1 MLYIALLK
9 VSSFSRIS
17 RIKIE
22 QKHSI
27 LNTWCYIKCTQ
38 KVAEGNPSKM
48 HSISKKPLSAQM
60 KRKIINLNEKMKL
73 IVFAKKNPTFGSR
86 KLGEIHGI
94 GKHQLQAY

>member
-1 MLYIALLK
+1 
-9 VSSFSRIS
+9 
-17 RIKIE
+17 
-22 QKHSI
+22 
-27 LNTWCYIKCTQ
+27 
-38 KVAEGNPSKM
+38 M

-73 IVFAKKNPTFGSR
+73 IVFAKQNPTFGSR